1 MISQLY
7 KREQSAAAPTGTA
20 FSRNSSHRL

>member
-1 MISQLY
+1 LY